1 MSLMSSA
8 ICRSCSDK
16 SAASVMIMLRYCEG
30 ERSHVRATTAAAA
43 AAAAAAAVASTHHH
57 VLDSRNAHL
66 QVVDPRMKAGIDLVA
81 RQRSMQRGL
90 GVIVEHEQLLVRDD
104 SPDNGRLAI
113 ESKHAIEM
121 ECH

>member
-43 AAAAAAAVASTHHH
+43 SVASTHHH